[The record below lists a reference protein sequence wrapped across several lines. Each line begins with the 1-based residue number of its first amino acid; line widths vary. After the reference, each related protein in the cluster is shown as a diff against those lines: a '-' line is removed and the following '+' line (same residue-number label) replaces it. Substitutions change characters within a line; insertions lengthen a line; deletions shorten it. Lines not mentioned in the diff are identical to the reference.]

1 VGFFTILKRLAN
13 GEEPFQ
19 MEEPKPVDALGSDG
33 KPNSGSMESGFGTPR
48 DAEGLKI
55 LPRVSID
62 RIECRVNGASMQC
75 FGVLDNYSDFRIEL
89 DRIILLGTQKKF
101 DEDTFLEP
109 HKQKEYLLYSGPTAS
124 NESNIDC
131 ELYYKNE
138 SEDYFNAHHVVDFSL
153 NSDGTTYIFDTITF
167 EPPVRDIYE

>member
-1 VGFFTILKRLAN
+1 MGFFTIVKRLVK
-13 GEEPFQ
+13 GEPPFQ
-19 MEEPKPVDALGSDG
+19 VEEPKPV
-33 KPNSGSMESGFGTPR
+33 ESVTPETQTNTKTESTEFGTPR

-62 RIECRVNGASMQC
+62 RIECRVNGTNMEC
-75 FGVLDNYSDFRIEL
+75 FGVLDNYSDFRMEL
-89 DRIILLGTQKKF
+89 DRVILLNVEKKF

-109 HKQKEYLLYSGPTAS
+109 RKQKEYLLYSGPTAS
-124 NESNIDC
+124 SESNINC

-153 NSDGTTYIFDTITF
+153 NSDGTTYIFDSINF